1 MYIPPSFVQSD
12 VSTLQDFIESHSF
25 ATVISQHGDEPY
37 ASHLPLLLD
46 REGHSPGRLIGH
58 FAKANPHWQSAAQQR
73 VLTIF
78 HGPHAYISPGWM
90 AAQNTVP
97 TWNYVAVHAY
107 GRLTLIDDRERLA
120 ALIRRM
126 VETYERPRAAPW
138 SVDTPEPEFID
149 KLLNAIVGFEI
160 EIERLEGKWKLN
172 QNHPLE
178 RRERI
183 IAGLQRTGRAEELAV
198 AELMQAMLPVVDA

>member
-12 VSTLQDFIESHSF
+12 LSALHAFMESHSF
-25 ATVISQHGDEPY
+25 ATVISQQADEPY
-37 ASHLPLLLD
+37 ATHLPLLLD
-46 REGHSPGRLIGH
+46 REAGSQGRLIGH
-58 FAKANPHWQSAAQQR
+58 FAKANPHWQSAVQQR

-78 HGPHAYISPGWM
+78 QGPHAYISPGWM

-126 VETYERPRAAPW
+126 VETYERPRATPW
-138 SVDTPEPEFID
+138 SVDFPEPDFID

-172 QNHPLE
+172 QNHPVE

-183 IAGLQRTGRAEELAV
+183 IAGLRSTGRTEELAV
-198 AELMQAMLPVVDA
+198 AKLMQAAMPVVDS

>member
-1 MYIPPSFVQSD
+1 MYIPPSFVESD
-12 VSTLQDFIESHSF
+12 LSTLHAFIESHSF
-25 ATVISQHGDEPY
+25 ATVISQHAGEPF

-46 REGHSPGRLIGH
+46 RSVGTHGRLIGH
-58 FAKANPHWQSAAQQR
+58 FAKANSQWQSAEGQS
-73 VLTIF
+73 VLSIF
-78 HGPHAYISPGWM
+78 HGPHAYISPDWM
-90 AAQNTVP
+90 ASTNTVP

-107 GRLTLIDDRERLA
+107 GRLRLIDDRQQLA

-126 VETYERPRAAPW
+126 VETYESPRATPW
-138 SVDTPEPEFID
+138 SVNTPEPEFID

-160 EIERLEGKWKLN
+160 DIERLEGKWKLN

-183 IAGLQRTGRAEELAV
+183 IAGLQSTGRSEELAV
-198 AELMQAMLPVVDA
+198 ADLMRARLQ